1 MKIFVRG
8 DRTAA
13 VTVESGYAVE
23 ALRSAVEAATGIAAD
38 EQCLSY
44 AGKPLRDGNS
54 LNTFGIKENSTLD
67 LSLRLL
73 GGAKNLQL
81 TIKPRVQK
89 DKWSLYWKARSCTLE
104 QVLES
109 METKTEML
117 EDIKLALPATTRV
130 AEMQKEIE
138 KKMGWE
144 PTSKLKRLEGFK
156 DPWET
161 TVFKGRLMLPDETL
175 EECGVP
181 SGAQLISVRRVL
193 VPDGWKMIKE
203 GEEDD
208 YISSDEDW

>member
-8 DRTAA
+8 DRTAV

-23 ALRSAVEAATGIAAD
+23 ALRSAVEGATGIAAD

-44 AGKPLRDGNS
+44 AGKPLRDGHRLS
-54 LNTFGIKENSTLD
+54 TYGIQEDSTLD

-73 GGAKNLQL
+73 GGARNLQL
-81 TIKPRVQK
+81 IIKPRVQK
-89 DKWSLYWKARSCTLE
+89 DKWSLYWK
-104 QVLES
+104 ES
-109 METKTEML
+109 METKTELL
-117 EDIKLALPATTRV
+117 EDMKLALPATTRV

-138 KKMGWE
+138 KKLGWE
-144 PTSKLKRLEGFK
+144 PTSKLERLEGFK

-161 TVFKGRLMLPDETL
+161 TVFKGRMMLPDKTL

-181 SGAQLISVRRVL
+181 SGAQLVSVRRVL
-193 VPDGWKMIKE
+193 VPEGWKIIKE

-208 YISSDEDW
+208 YTSSDEDW